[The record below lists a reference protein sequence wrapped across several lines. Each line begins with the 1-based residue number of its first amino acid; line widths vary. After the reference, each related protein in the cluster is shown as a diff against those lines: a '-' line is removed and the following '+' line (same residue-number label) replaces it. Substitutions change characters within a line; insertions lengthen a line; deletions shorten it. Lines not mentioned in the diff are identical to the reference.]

1 MTQYRPIW
9 VVFNESKLSGMGFYK
24 QPYYMLLKRIS
35 WVFALLLAAQSVA
48 LAAPTK
54 EEGKTLFGANCAS
67 CHNRNMKDKMTGPAL
82 GDVEK
87 RWSSKKNL
95 YAWIRNSQA
104 YLNTGDPYA
113 TALYNE
119 YGKSQMNAFPNL
131 TDDQVAS
138 LLLYIDD
145 VYKNGSGG
153 PKPAD
158 GAGGGVGAN
167 EDSGSNMWLFAGL
180 ALLLALLAFA
190 LMRIVDHLANVSR
203 QKDGEAPIERSW
215 VNSLTSKGFIA
226 FLVFASVLIG
236 GYKTVDNATRLG
248 RTQNY
253 EPDQPIKFSHKTHA
267 GVNKI
272 ECQYCHDSARRSKHS
287 SIPGTNTCMNCH
299 SAVKVGSQY
308 GTAEISK
315 IYASIGYN
323 PLTNKL
329 EEGYENWSEQQVE
342 DLYKKWIGE
351 QYVATHNAAN
361 PSNKIVK
368 YDEREEGVTLVK
380 NQWQGIVNALKNDS
394 DGKIQGPIQWTRIHN
409 LPDHAYFNH
418 AQHVSVGGVA
428 CQKCHGPVEEMED
441 MYQYSTLGMG
451 WCISCHRETE
461 VKVGE
466 NGFYKNYDKA
476 YIERHKLSVGKSKED
491 AAKVVVEDI
500 GGLEC
505 QKCHY

>member
-1 MTQYRPIW
+1 MKQTARIW
-9 VVFNESKLSGMGFYK
+9 VIINKSEQKTSDRNH

-35 WVFALLLAAQSVA
+35 WVFALMLAVQTFSV
-48 LAAPTK
+48 AAPTK
-54 EEGKTLFGANCAS
+54 EVGKELFGANCAS
-67 CHNRNMKDKMTGPAL
+67 CHNRNMRDKMTGPAL
-82 GDVEK
+82 GGVEE
-87 RWSSKKNL
+87 RWPNKKNL

-104 YLNTGDPYA
+104 FLNTGDPYA
-113 TALYNE
+113 NKLYVEWNR
-119 YGKSQMNAFPNL
+119 GQMNAFPNL
-131 TDDQVAS
+131 TDDQIAS

-145 VYKNGSGG
+145 TYKN
-153 PKPAD
+153 P
-158 GAGGGVGAN
+158 GGGTTVDPKDPNGVGG
-167 EDSGSNMWLFAGL
+167 EESGTNMWLFGGL
-180 ALLLALLAFA
+180 ALLLGLLAFA
-190 LMRIVDHLANVSR
+190 LMRIIDHLGNVNR
-203 QKDGEAPIERSW
+203 EKAGEPALEHSW
-215 VNSLTSKGFIA
+215 TDNLTSKGFIA

-236 GYKTVDNATRLG
+236 GYKTVDNATRMG
-248 RTQNY
+248 RSQNY

-272 ECQYCHDSARRSKHS
+272 ECQYCHDSARKSKHS

-323 PLTNKL
+323 PLTNKY
-329 EEGYENWSEQQVE
+329 EEGYENWSEKQVE
-342 DLYKKWIGE
+342 ELYKKWIGE
-351 QYVATHNAAN
+351 QFVGTYNAAN
-361 PSNKIVK
+361 PSTKITSYK
-368 YDEREEGVTLVK
+368 EREEGINQVD
-380 NQWQGIVNALKNDS
+380 NQWNGIVDALKNDS

-418 AQHVSVGGVA
+418 AQHVTVGGIA
-428 CQKCHGPVEEMED
+428 CQKCHGPVEEMEVL
-441 MYQYSTLGMG
+441 YQYSTLGMG

-476 YIERHKLSVGKSKED
+476 YIEQHKLSVGKSPED
-491 AAKVVVEDI
+491 AKKVVVEDI